1 MSEMAGGVVGW
12 VEEHFTIPFLMSLVE
27 AVTTSENNFL
37 IKQNC
42 ATVWC
47 SFSSCCVGLK

>member
-1 MSEMAGGVVGW
+1 MSEMAGGGVGW
-12 VEEHFTIPFLMSLVE
+12 GEEHFTIPFLISLVK
-27 AVTTSENNFL
+27 AVRKSENNFL

-47 SFSSCCVGLK
+47 SFSSCWVVLK